1 MRRRDDSPRFG
12 ELQMTVFVIY
22 IVLAEA
28 PTLAGMGRAA
38 ANHCDFIS
46 AMMRAARD
54 TTCCMRCDTQ
64 ALCTIG
70 AMPVPF
76 LRRGSNDTG
85 FRGGRA
91 SSNAPMAQ

>member
-1 MRRRDDSPRFG
+1 MIA
-12 ELQMTVFVIY
+12 FVIY
-22 IVLAEA
+22 IVPAGA
-28 PTLAGMGRAA
+28 FKLAGMGHAA
-38 ANHCDFIS
+38 PNHCDFIG

-54 TTCCMRCDTQ
+54 ATCCMRCDTQ

-70 AMPVPF
+70 AMPVP
-76 LRRGSNDTG
+76 LRRRGSNDTG